1 MRICANE
8 LPILTNVINDIK
20 APNDNFHDTTDFH
33 DLKETIWIFIEDF
46 INNNI
51 ELYKDKHFDELIR
64 VSVYE
69 SMYCCYYDIFNE
81 LELKIDIDNIIDELV
96 QTYFIIHHNPRS
108 YSNTFIHHKPDIDKI
123 DRLLEY
129 FKTQEQPE
137 QKTDAWY
144 KFRYNGLTASTIYK
158 AIDSQANINSIIYE
172 KCQPVKIRSNSVN
185 ITSAFHNGHKYEP
198 LSILLYENWY
208 DTKVGEFGCM
218 KHKEHDFLRASPDGI
233 NIKRENPLYG
243 RALEIK
249 NPVSRKLTGIPKKD
263 YWVQM
268 QLQMEVWDLDE
279 CDFLETVFQ
288 EYESE
293 EEFLKDGELF
303 NKTKRD
309 KHKGVIVMF
318 NDGQQPIYEYC
329 PIGYNKEQFDKWYDE
344 IMDKHTN
351 HSWINNI
358 YWYLKEYSLV
368 LCPRNKKWFENAF
381 PQLQNVWN
389 IILKE
394 RVSGHD
400 HRKPKRKKKKKSDPS
415 PKQVLK
421 IPTQSFDELV
431 I

>member
-1 MRICANE
+1 MRICSTD
-8 LPILTNVINDIK
+8 LPILKDIVKDIK
-20 APNDNFHDTTDFH
+20 APRDNFHETNDFH

-46 INNNI
+46 INNNV

-64 VSVYE
+64 ASVYE

-81 LELKIDIDNIIDELV
+81 LELKIDIDNIIDELI

-108 YSNTFIHHKPDIDKI
+108 YPNTFVHHKPDIERI

-198 LSILLYENWY
+198 LSILLYENWF
-208 DTKVGEFGCM
+208 DTKIGEFGCM
-218 KHKEHDFLRASPDGI
+218 KHREHNFLRASPDGI
-233 NIKRENPLYG
+233 NIKRDSPLYG

-268 QLQMEVWDLDE
+268 QMQMEVWDLDE
-279 CDFLETVFQ
+279 CDFLETTFQ

-303 NKTKRD
+303 NRTSRD

-329 PIGYNKEQFDKWYDE
+329 PIEYNKEQFDKWYDE
-344 IMDKHTN
+344 IMDKHSN

-368 LCPRNKKWFENAF
+368 LCPRNKKWFENAL

-394 RVSGHD
+394 RVSRHD
-400 HRKPKRKKKKKSDPS
+400 HRKPKRKKKKSDPS

>member
-1 MRICANE
+1 MRICSTD
-8 LPILTNVINDIK
+8 LPILKDIVKDIK
-20 APNDNFHDTTDFH
+20 APRDNFHETNDFH

-46 INNNI
+46 INNNV

-64 VSVYE
+64 ASVYE

-81 LELKIDIDNIIDELV
+81 LELKIDIDNIIDELI

-108 YSNTFIHHKPDIDKI
+108 YPNTFVHHKPDIERI

-198 LSILLYENWY
+198 LSILLYENWF

-218 KHKEHDFLRASPDGI
+218 KHREHNFLRASPDGI
-233 NIKRENPLYG
+233 NIKRDSPLYG

-268 QLQMEVWDLDE
+268 QMQMEVWDLDE
-279 CDFLETVFQ
+279 CDFLETTFQ

-303 NKTKRD
+303 NRTSRD

-329 PIGYNKEQFDKWYDE
+329 PIEYNKEQFDKWYDE
-344 IMDKHTN
+344 IMDKHSN

-368 LCPRNKKWFENAF
+368 LCPRNKKWFENAL

-400 HRKPKRKKKKKSDPS
+400 HRKPKRKKKKSDPS